1 MKEKLVYNF
10 VICLNCAASLM
21 FDSIR
26 LSNLQFFKSLTYLH
40 STQNPQII
48 FNFLLDLIHVSS
60 AKSHITL
67 SQICSRASQ
76 IIFVLQRTKINYLFN
91 SPIIKVPNLPGM
103 KESSQK
109 QFPHH
114 NVPISL
120 ARFWGRTS
128 TSPLGHFSYWLRSF
142 QSNHQ
147 SLCGIYAAKCKKL
160 EITKLFQNY
169 EKRAI
174 IIIRDDMRENEIV
187 ISGFMHVI
195 NIPYAR
201 YLK

>member
-1 MKEKLVYNF
+1 MPQQGKSKKMKEKLVYNF

-76 IIFVLQRTKINYLFN
+76 IIFVLQRTKINFN
-91 SPIIKVPNLPGM
+91 YQITKVQNLPRM

-109 QFPHH
+109 QFPHR

-120 ARFWGRTS
+120 ARF
-128 TSPLGHFSYWLRSF
+128 
-142 QSNHQ
+142 
-147 SLCGIYAAKCKKL
+147 
-160 EITKLFQNY
+160 
-169 EKRAI
+169 
-174 IIIRDDMRENEIV
+174 
-187 ISGFMHVI
+187 
-195 NIPYAR
+195 
-201 YLK
+201 